1 MSFLKIFTHNVPYK
15 LNRTS
20 MIGVYRKEK
29 DSLLANHF
37 PLIFHKKEERASA
50 FTSKGSITLEAAIVV
65 PIFFF
70 AMLCM
75 ACLLEMMSIQTTMR
89 NALYSVGKEIAQ
101 QAYSSP
107 MISTYGIGQHVI
119 KNIGAEKLDNSM
131 IAGGAGGVDCSHSTS
146 NWNTAVIDLSVRY
159 DLEIPI
165 LMFRI
170 PAISQEETLRV
181 KGWTGYVAGANGEA
195 TEEVVYV
202 TDYGLVYHKS
212 MNCTYLELSIQAV
225 RASEVETLRSE
236 SGAKYHPCELCG
248 NDVVNGDR
256 VYITD
261 YGTRYHTSLE
271 CSKVKRN
278 IYAVPLDEV
287 YGLGGCSKC
296 TK

>member
-1 MSFLKIFTHNVPYK
+1 MSFLKFFTHNVPYK
-15 LNRTS
+15 LNEYS
-20 MIGVYRKEK
+20 MIGVFRKEK
-29 DSLLANHF
+29 DSLLAIHF

-50 FTSKGSITLEAAIVV
+50 FTSKGSITLEAAIVI

-75 ACLLEMMSIQTTMR
+75 ACLLEMMSMQTTMR

-107 MISTYGIGQHVI
+107 MISTYGIQQHVI
-119 KNIGAEKLDNSM
+119 QNIGAEKLENSM
-131 IAGGAGGVDCSHSTS
+131 IAGGAGGVDCSRSTS
-146 NWNTAVIDLSVRY
+146 NWNTGVIDLSVRY
-159 DLEIPI
+159 ALEIPV

-181 KGWTGYVAGANGEA
+181 KGWTGYVAGANGEGM
-195 TEEVVYV
+195 EEVVYV
-202 TDYGLVYHKS
+202 TDYGLVYHKN
-212 MNCTYLELSIQAV
+212 MNCTYLDLSIQEV
-225 RASEVETLRSE
+225 RASEIEQLRSE
-236 SGAKYHPCELCG
+236 SGAKYYPCELCG
-248 NDVVNGDR
+248 DNGVIGGR
-256 VYITD
+256 LFITN